1 MRALTI
7 IFFSFCTLALS
18 PSLVKAQDTEVPDT
32 IIMLTGKKLL
42 VNVSGLTSTDIK
54 YFVTGVA
61 KQQTVKRKSVQM
73 IHYHTG
79 RQEVLNKPLFTMI
92 SASDYRSII
101 ITDKTEDVDGLF
113 PRGKVESRSP
123 KSVRSAKD
131 AQKNAEIRLKKKAA
145 NLGGIM
151 ILLTR
156 KEFKGGYGE
165 VPTCIMEGVAYGT
178 EPATEQSKES
188 APK

>member
-1 MRALTI
+1 MRTLTI
-7 IFFSFCTLALS
+7 VILSFCSLLAN
-18 PSLVKAQDTEVPDT
+18 PSLAKAQDTEIPDT
-32 IIMLTGKKLL
+32 IIMLTGKKML

-54 YFVTGVA
+54 YFLPGDN
-61 KQQTVKRKSVQM
+61 KQQTIKRKQVQK
-73 IHYHTG
+73 IVYKTG

-92 SASDYRSII
+92 SEGDYRSVI
-101 ITDKTEDVDGLF
+101 ITEKAEDVDGLF
-113 PRGKVESRSP
+113 PRGKVEARSP
-123 KSVRSAKD
+123 KSVKSAKA

-165 VPTCIMEGVAYGT
+165 VPICILEGVSYGT
-178 EPATEQSKES
+178 EPAAEQ
-188 APK
+188 PK